1 MSKDKWTYIAWLKR
15 GSNRLKVF
23 KAIDGPTMPSE
34 IVLKIFGKPSSTN
47 FTLVSRALAELV
59 KEGLIKIKNPN
70 EKTGRLYE
78 LTDKGKKM
86 SAELVD

>member
-1 MSKDKWTYIAWLKR
+1 MARDKWWYIGWLKR

-23 KAIDGPTMPSE
+23 KAIERSMMPSE
-34 IVLKIFGKPSSTN
+34 IVLKVFGKPSSTY

-59 KEGLIKIKNPN
+59 KEGLVKVRNPQ

-78 LTDKGKKM
+78 LSELGKKIM
-86 SAELVD
+86 KELLL